1 MVNTND
7 YGSFEILLSDYLK
20 ENNISKNWLA
30 EKANLQRTQ
39 LNSYCNNK
47 IKRPDF
53 DVLSRICFSL
63 QCDLSD
69 ILRYKRPIESTRGE

>member
-20 ENNISKNWLA
+20 ENNISK
-30 EKANLQRTQ
+30 
-39 LNSYCNNK
+39 
-47 IKRPDF
+47 
-53 DVLSRICFSL
+53 CFSL

-69 ILRYKRPIESTRGE
+69 LLRYKRPIESTRGE